1 MLIRKGVYPYEY
13 VDNCERFNKVSLS
26 EKEVFYNELNREDIS
41 DEDYIQSK
49 KVFEEFKLKNPGEY
63 YDLYLRSDVLLLTD
77 VF

>member
-1 MLIRKGVYPYEY
+1 M
-13 VDNCERFNKVSLS
+13 DNCERFNKVSLS
-26 EKEVFYNELNREDIS
+26 EKEVFYSELNREDIS

-49 KVFEEFKLKNPGEY
+49 KVFEEFKLKSPGEY

>member
-1 MLIRKGVYPYEY
+1 MIRKGVYPYEY
-13 VDNCERFNKVSLS
+13 VDNCERFNKVSLP
-26 EKEVFYNELNREDIS
+26 EKEVFYSELNREDIS

-63 YDLYLRSDVLLLTD
+63 NDLYLRSDVLLLTD

>member
-13 VDNCERFNKVSLS
+13 VDNCERFNKVSLP
-26 EKEVFYNELNREDIS
+26 EKEVFYSELNREDIS

-49 KVFEEFKLKNPGEY
+49 KVFEEFKLKSPGEY

>member
-1 MLIRKGVYPYEY
+1 MIRKGVYPYES

-26 EKEVFYNELNREDIS
+26 EKEVFCSELNREDIS

-49 KVFEEFKLKNPGEY
+49 KVFEEFKLKSPGEY